1 MVKKNHRAIKDILEE
16 MLGQKIGRYAN
27 FPCLEDME
35 LSPSE
40 KANLTYD
47 EVFAMNLMTKS
58 LMGDMKAT
66 TELLDR
72 VYGKAQQNISLEA
85 KVVTYDNFLEDLA
98 IKEGLVIDLPQTP
111 EQSGPADGGSAGTDL
126 LEDLGLYDN

>member
-111 EQSGPADGGSAGTDL
+111 EQSGPADGGSGA
-126 LEDLGLYDN
+126 N